1 MRELNKEQRKHII
14 REIERNKL
22 LGYENPYE
30 IATNIKLKVMLLN
43 ELYDSSPNDFE
54 TYLQVVASFLANC
67 KWVDNE
73 DNDMWLIEDGEIVNK

>member
-1 MRELNKEQRKHII
+1 MINKLNKEQRSHII

-30 IATNIKLKVMLLN
+30 IATNIKLKVMELN
-43 ELYDSSPNDFE
+43 EFE
-54 TYLQVVASFLANC
+54 TYYQEVESFLDDC

-73 DNDMWLIEDGEIVNK
+73 DNDMWLIEDGEILNK